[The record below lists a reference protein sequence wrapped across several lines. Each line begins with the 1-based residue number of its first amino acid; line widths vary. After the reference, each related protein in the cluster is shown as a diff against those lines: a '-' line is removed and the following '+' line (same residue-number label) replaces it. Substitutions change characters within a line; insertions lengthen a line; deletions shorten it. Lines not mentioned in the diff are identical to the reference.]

1 MGLGPS
7 DLSSCVGLGVS
18 VASSKP
24 RATRKKS
31 LEAQQRAPSPVASQQ
46 PPPPP
51 SSSPGTA
58 SSRHGLPP
66 TLALFTSQ
74 IVGERDVD
82 GGYIVRIVRPEPI
95 ISPPLAPTQPLLDPP
110 PLLDTLLDGVTAA
123 VVDAELE
130 RGIDALATVHAAN
143 DVDRVEAQQRSAV
156 IALQRVVQQRRSRAA
171 QQLQLQATRRHSAA
185 GALQRGV
192 RRWRRRSSARI
203 ARESADAAAAAA
215 LAAFTRHQEALARA
229 HEELADGVAR
239 VESAVLVARKS
250 STDRRGSASADM
262 AATTAQRKLL
272 VKAQAVAEAD
282 AAIAADEW
290 TLMQCTEATA
300 KLDEEELKICAGR
313 AAAAVTTSALE
324 VALRSSAATSWASSS
339 SSGNSAPPGALGGV
353 RGETA
358 TTWERT
364 KQQGGEFSLFH
375 S

>member
-1 MGLGPS
+1 M
-7 DLSSCVGLGVS
+7 
-18 VASSKP
+18 
-24 RATRKKS
+24 
-31 LEAQQRAPSPVASQQ
+31 
-46 PPPPP
+46 
-51 SSSPGTA
+51 
-58 SSRHGLPP
+58 
-66 TLALFTSQ
+66 
-74 IVGERDVD
+74 D

-110 PLLDTLLDGVTAA
+110 PLLAPSTVTELDTLLDGVTAA

-239 VESAVLVARKS
+239 VEFAVLVARKS